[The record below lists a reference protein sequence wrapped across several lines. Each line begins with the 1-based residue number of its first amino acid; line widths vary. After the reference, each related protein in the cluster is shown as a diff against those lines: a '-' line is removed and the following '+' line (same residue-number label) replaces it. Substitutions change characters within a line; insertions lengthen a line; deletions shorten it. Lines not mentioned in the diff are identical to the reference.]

1 MLGRYGAL
9 AWGVVGLGALA
20 VVDQVAVA
28 LRFGRHYVVDDQALL
43 WYAAREWAHGHV
55 RQPGYYGQAYGST
68 FEAIPL
74 VGLRWFGV
82 QPATGLPLTLAVLGV
97 LPWLALGWVALR
109 RGRPLLALLAV
120 ATPVVLS
127 TYYSQYV
134 SFFGAGAG
142 RFLAGVAL
150 AVTLA
155 WPGGRVAIAV
165 AWALGSF
172 ATAID
177 NSAAIIVGPTLAYGF
192 LRFPTAGR
200 AVAALAGLVPT
211 ACWVIAQRAFY
222 GAHPDY
228 DLHHSPPA
236 SFSLETLGDS
246 FPHPGRYWLMF
257 APELA
262 RTWVLPL
269 AVAVALLVLLLA
281 TRRALFAVPAL
292 LALALMLVGL
302 SSAKALDGPSPLL
315 PYARIFL
322 PLPMVIWFLAFLAAE
337 SGFGTRWRRTLPAAV
352 ATVALLAVSTVAYRA
367 ATLDA
372 RNESLLAAAASA
384 SFQFPVV
391 PAETLE
397 RRCKRMRGLARS
409 TGIALVAFTDDRAAA
424 YGCGAAA
431 YGSIRTLFTPYERR
445 TWLLHDEANRSRDGL
460 LVWGVSHQFCEQVQ
474 HLSSSCA
481 LHAAVDP
488 SDGLVAAVRFRPQ
501 SALTFL
507 RAAGVGVRPF
517 GPHCH
522 PWEPTTCG
530 QQVAVEEPPRP
541 DTDPA
546 PVTVT

>member
-1 MLGRYGAL
+1 MGRHGAL
-9 AWGVVGLGALA
+9 AWAVGGLGALA

-28 LRFGRHYVVDDQALL
+28 LRFGRHYVTEDQTLL
-43 WYAAREWAHGHV
+43 WYAAQEWGHGHV
-55 RQPGYYGQAYGST
+55 REPSYYGQAYGTT

-82 QPATGLPLTLAVLGV
+82 EPATGLSVTLAVLGV

-120 ATPVVLS
+120 ATPMVLS

-134 SFFGAGAG
+134 SFFGTGAG

-155 WPGGRVAIAV
+155 WPGGRVGIAF

-172 ATAID
+172 ATALD

-192 LRFPTAGR
+192 LRSPTAGR

-222 GAHPDY
+222 SANPDY
-228 DLHHSPPA
+228 DLHHVPPT
-236 SFSLETLGDS
+236 SFSLEILGNS
-246 FPHPGRYWLMF
+246 LPHPDRYWLMF

-269 AVAVALLVLLLA
+269 ALAVALLVLLLA
-281 TRRALFAVPAL
+281 TRRALFAIPAL

-302 SSAKALDGPSPLL
+302 SSMKALDGPSPVL

-322 PLPMVIWFLAFLAAE
+322 PLPMVIWFFAFLVAE
-337 SGFGTRWRRTLPAAV
+337 SGFGARWRRALPAAV

-367 ATLDA
+367 VTLDA

-384 SFQFPVV
+384 PFKFPVV
-391 PAETLE
+391 PVETLE

-409 TGIALVAFTDDRAAA
+409 TGIALVAFTLDPAAA

-431 YGSIRTLFTPYERR
+431 YGSIRTLYPHYERR
-445 TWLLHDEANRSRDGL
+445 TWLLHDEASRLRDRL
-460 LVWGVSHQFCEQVQ
+460 LVWGVSDRFCE
-474 HLSSSCA
+474 A
-481 LHAAVDP
+481 
-488 SDGLVAAVRFRPQ
+488 G
-501 SALTFL
+501 SASFEQLCIACG
-507 RAAGVGVRPF
+507 R
-517 GPHCH
+517 GPL
-522 PWEPTTCG
+522 
-530 QQVAVEEPPRP
+530 
-541 DTDPA
+541 
-546 PVTVT
+546 

>member
-1 MLGRYGAL
+1 M
-9 AWGVVGLGALA
+9 
-20 VVDQVAVA
+20 
-28 LRFGRHYVVDDQALL
+28 
-43 WYAAREWAHGHV
+43 
-55 RQPGYYGQAYGST
+55 
-68 FEAIPL
+68 
-74 VGLRWFGV
+74 
-82 QPATGLPLTLAVLGV
+82 
-97 LPWLALGWVALR
+97 LPWLAFGWVALR

-177 NSAAIIVGPTLAYGF
+177 NSAAIIVGPTLAYGL
-192 LRFPTAGR
+192 LRFPFPDGRTRRGHAGGSR
-200 AVAALAGLVPT
+200 PDGF
-211 ACWVIAQRAFY
+211 WVIAQRAFY

-322 PLPMVIWFLAFLAAE
+322 PLPMVIWFFAFLAAE
-337 SGFGTRWRRTLPAAV
+337 SGFGQRGAVRYPRRCDRRAVRGFDGRLPGRHPRRSQRIA
-352 ATVALLAVSTVAYRA
+352 
-367 ATLDA
+367 
-372 RNESLLAAAASA
+372 LAAAASA
-384 SFQFPVV
+384 SLQFPVV
-391 PAETLE
+391 PAKTLE
-397 RRCKRMRGLARS
+397 RRCKRMRGWPDHPGSPSR
-409 TGIALVAFTDDRAAA
+409 VHPDRAAT

-431 YGSIRTLFTPYERR
+431 YGRSGPSSRR
-445 TWLLHDEANRSRDGL
+445 TSGGPGCCARRRTGCATDCSSGASPTSFASRFN
-460 LVWGVSHQFCEQVQ
+460 SFRT
-474 HLSSSCA
+474 
-481 LHAAVDP
+481 AVHCM
-488 SDGLVAAVRFRPQ
+488 RP
-501 SALTFL
+501 
-507 RAAGVGVRPF
+507 
-517 GPHCH
+517 
-522 PWEPTTCG
+522 
-530 QQVAVEEPPRP
+530 
-541 DTDPA
+541 
-546 PVTVT
+546 